1 MIVPVSD
8 READVLSRWQHFFRC
23 THAACCLHI
32 CAIDTVQLLFQ
43 LKIQRITVCFQMREK
58 RRENSCQNLILIH
71 GQFTHN
77 KYNCKIEVFLFIL
90 HCLFVSL
97 IFIFSYAFFSRLA
110 RELLRVIFDLI
121 ITI

>member
-77 KYNCKIEVFLFIL
+77 KYNCKIEVFFIYFT
-90 HCLFVSL
+90 LFVCLSH
-97 IFIFSYAFFSRLA
+97 IYF
-110 RELLRVIFDLI
+110 
-121 ITI
+121 